1 MKLKALRMN
10 PERYARMKE
19 LAQEAGYKS
28 IGKYVEDLLE
38 SKQVGAAS
46 ACDEERPEETRE
58 AIEAEVERRVLLRLE
73 AGTAERVR
81 QLEKAKLEL
90 TLDMVKMN
98 GQNKVQVWDQPIH
111 GVHTIEDCAR
121 TMLDMLP
128 EGTRNFAYEI
138 CEQIL
143 HICPSQLIHG
153 HLRNAADSGL
163 LQSPHIDPGWEQ
175 HKQAEKAGTS
185 ICEWPECRQPFDPD
199 HYSQRYCSNICGG
212 KAATLMLPKPEIK
225 TQPILEAP
233 GMQNLIA
240 V

>member
-46 ACDEERPEETRE
+46 AIAEERFEETRE
-58 AIEAEVERRVLLRLE
+58 AIEAEVERRVLVRLE
-73 AGTAERVR
+73 AWTAQAETQRRMEERYPVIAATVQDGGGLR
-81 QLEKAKLEL
+81 VNPSH
-90 TLDMVKMN
+90 TL
-98 GQNKVQVWDQPIH
+98 
-111 GVHTIEDCAR
+111 EDCAR

-128 EGTRNFAYEI
+128 EGTRNFAYEV

-143 HICPSQLIHG
+143 HICPSQLIEG

-163 LQSPHIDPGWEQ
+163 LQSPHIDPSWEQ
-175 HKQAEKAGTS
+175 YKQVERTGTS
-185 ICEWPECRQPFDPD
+185 ICEWPECRQPFEPD

>member
-1 MKLKALRMN
+1 MKLKAIRMS

-19 LAQEAGYKS
+19 LAQEAGFKS
-28 IGKYVEDLLE
+28 MGKYVEGLLE
-38 SKQVGAAS
+38 SKQVVAAI
-46 ACDEERPEETRE
+46 AGDKETPEETRE
-58 AIEAEVERRVLLRLE
+58 AIEAEVERRVL
-73 AGTAERVR
+73 ERMEQSVATP
-81 QLEKAKLEL
+81 AKLRDK
-90 TLDMVKMN
+90 TDKTAA
-98 GQNKVQVWDQPIH
+98 
-111 GVHTIEDCAR
+111 HTTEDCAR
-121 TMLDMLP
+121 TMLEMLP
-128 EGTRNFAYEI
+128 EGTRNFAYEV

-163 LQSPHIDPGWEQ
+163 LQSPHIDPSWEQ
-175 HKQAEKAGTS
+175 HKQAERAGTS

-212 KAATLMLPKPEIK
+212 KAATLMLPKPESK

>member
-98 GQNKVQVWDQPIH
+98 VQNKVQAGDH
-111 GVHTIEDCAR
+111 DCAR
-121 TMLDMLP
+121 TILDNLP
-128 EGTRNFAYEI
+128 EGMRNFAYEI
-138 CEQIL
+138 CEQIQ
-143 HICPSQLIHG
+143 HISPAQLIEG

-163 LQSPHIDPGWEQ
+163 LQSPHIDSSWGQ
-175 HKQAEKAGTS
+175 HTQAEKAGTS

-212 KAATLMLPKPEIK
+212 KAATLMLPKPENK